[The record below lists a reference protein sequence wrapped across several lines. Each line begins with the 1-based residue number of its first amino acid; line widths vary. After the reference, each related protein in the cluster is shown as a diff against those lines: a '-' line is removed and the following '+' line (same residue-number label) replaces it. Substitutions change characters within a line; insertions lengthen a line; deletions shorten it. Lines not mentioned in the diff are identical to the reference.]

1 MASKIVSFISGII
14 FGVGLSVSNMINPE
28 KVLGFLDL
36 FGQWD
41 PSLIFVMMGAIIIS
55 APIFFLFRNK
65 KKPVFADNFAMPTL
79 KSVDKNLIIGS
90 ATFGIGWG
98 MVGLCP
104 GPAISSLALL
114 NTYSVYF
121 ALSMIGGF
129 LLTELVN
136 RTIIKETKMNYD

>member
-1 MASKIVSFISGII
+1 MSKIISLISGII
-14 FGVGLSVSNMINPE
+14 FGGGLSVSKMIYPE
-28 KVLGFLDL
+28 KGLGFLDL

-65 KKPVFADNFAMPTL
+65 NKPLFADNFAMPTL

-98 MVGLCP
+98 MVGFCP

-114 NTYSVYF
+114 NTYSLFFV
-121 ALSMIGGF
+121 LSLLGGF
-129 LLTELVN
+129 LLTEFVN
-136 RTIIKETKMNYD
+136 RIIIRR

>member
-1 MASKIVSFISGII
+1 MISKMISFVSGMI
-14 FGVGLSVSNMINPE
+14 FGVGLSVYNMINPE

-41 PSLIFVMMGAIIIS
+41 PSLIFVMMGAIVIS

-65 KKPVFADNFAMPTL
+65 NKPLFADNFAMPTL
-79 KSVDKNLIIGS
+79 KSVDRNLIIGS

-114 NTYSVYF
+114 NTYSLFFV
-121 ALSMIGGF
+121 LSLLGGF

-136 RTIIKETKMNYD
+136 RQLLEKKG

>member
-1 MASKIVSFISGII
+1 MMSKIVSCISGII

-28 KVLGFLDL
+28 KVLGFLDI
-36 FGQWD
+36 FGLWD
-41 PSLIFVMMGAIIIS
+41 PSLIFVMLGAIIIS

-65 KKPVFADNFAMPTL
+65 NKPLFADNFAMPTL

-98 MVGLCP
+98 MVGFCP

-114 NTYSVYF
+114 NTYSLFFV
-121 ALSMIGGF
+121 LSLLGGF
-129 LLTELVN
+129 LLTEFVN
-136 RTIIKETKMNYD
+136 RIIIRR